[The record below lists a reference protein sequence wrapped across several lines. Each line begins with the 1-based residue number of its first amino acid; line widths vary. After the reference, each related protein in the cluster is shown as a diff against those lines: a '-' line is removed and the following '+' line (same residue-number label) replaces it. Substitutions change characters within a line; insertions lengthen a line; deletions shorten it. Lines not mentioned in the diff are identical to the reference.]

1 MQRRPHTAENQNENE
16 NEKENGGERRNASI
30 FGRTANKKDVYDFA
44 SVSLELVF
52 RRNFRASVLP
62 FPRLAD
68 SIVYRARVGRL
79 MNG

>member
-1 MQRRPHTAENQNENE
+1 MQRRPHRREP
-16 NEKENGGERRNASI
+16 ERERKRKGKRTERWNASI

-44 SVSLELVF
+44 SVSLEPVF